1 MLHNINIIINAE
13 YSLTFVVSNEWALQI
28 SSQQLILKRREIF
41 SLLL

>member
-13 YSLTFVVSNEWALQI
+13 YSLTFVVSNEGALQI